1 MDCSYSYLVVDKQ
14 MESNMESPN
23 SVNMFSNFH
32 SQIELRELF
41 SEITF
46 VLQMQCPTYF
56 IALLSRQRIF
66 IWCLLNLKFSEY
78 IY

>member
-1 MDCSYSYLVVDKQ
+1 MDCSYSYSYLVVDKQ

-32 SQIELRELF
+32 SQIELRDLF

-46 VLQMQCPTYF
+46 VLQM
-56 IALLSRQRIF
+56 
-66 IWCLLNLKFSEY
+66 
-78 IY
+78 